1 MNNYDNMTIEQ
12 LLAESQRI
20 TEQRAALRNE
30 QLLVQALLD
39 KKQAAQRAA
48 DLVATMSDA
57 DKAALAQVINGA
69 GGIASEESVKGF

>member
-30 QLLVQALLD
+30 QLLVQAWLD

-57 DKAALAQVINGA
+57 DKAALAQAINGA
-69 GGIASEESVKGF
+69 GGIASGEQVNGF

>member
-57 DKAALAQVINGA
+57 DKAALAQAIAGA
-69 GGIASEESVKGF
+69 GGIVSEESVKGF